1 MHLPQYQVADEFTD
15 DYYVLGWGNQRQ
27 PSQPLSESRH
37 QILRQVRRAEKQVR
51 QEEQPGLV
59 LGVEDL
65 RLEHGIQLDE
75 DVGIVEVVRLD
86 EIEEALERQE
96 AHRPSDVQGVHEEV
110 GEEEGFLEMRQD
122 LLQQDYE

>member
-1 MHLPQYQVADEFTD
+1 M
-15 DYYVLGWGNQRQ
+15 
-27 PSQPLSESRH
+27 
-37 QILRQVRRAEKQVR
+37 RRAEKQVR

-59 LGVEDL
+59 LGVKDL

-96 AHRPSDVQGVHEEV
+96 AHRPSDVQRVHEEV
-110 GEEEGFLEMRQD
+110 GEEEGFLEMGQD